1 MLLEQKPID
10 LGQAHHI
17 KIDHDAPCDILPL
30 CFRQMVGVTDITAI
44 LIPGIGYNAMWNN
57 TGIVVCM

>member
-1 MLLEQKPID
+1 MIWGRRTTSKLIMTPHVIS
-10 LGQAHHI
+10 
-17 KIDHDAPCDILPL
+17 LPL

-44 LIPGIGYNAMWNN
+44 PIPGIGYNAMWNN